1 MTLPYRT
8 VLFDMDG
15 TIVES
20 GEGIIRTVEE
30 TLRTFGWRTLSPEEL
45 RRFVGPPSHDSY
57 RNIAGM
63 DEALARRA
71 ADWHRARYREENW
84 RLARL
89 FPGMWELLADLR
101 RAGAHTALATTKPRP
116 ALESML
122 DAFALRDLLDFTAS
136 SRADGTGGEKPAL
149 IARCLTA
156 LGETDKSRTVM
167 IGDTRFDAAGARDA
181 GVPFLGV
188 LYGYGTRAEMEREG
202 ARRFVQT
209 VAELRAALL

>member
-71 ADWHRARYREENW
+71 ADWHRARYRDENW
-84 RLARL
+84 RLAHL
-89 FPGMWELLADLR
+89 FPGMRELLADLR

-122 DAFALRDLLDFTAS
+122 DAFDLRSLLDFTAS

-202 ARRFVQT
+202 ASRFVSS
-209 VAELRAALL
+209 VEELRAALL

>member
-57 RNIAGM
+57 HSIAGM

-71 ADWHRARYREENW
+71 ADWHRARYRDENW

-89 FPGMWELLADLR
+89 FPGMRELLADLR
-101 RAGAHTALATTKPRP
+101 RAGAHTALATTNP
-116 ALESML
+116 S
-122 DAFALRDLLDFTAS
+122 
-136 SRADGTGGEKPAL
+136 
-149 IARCLTA
+149 
-156 LGETDKSRTVM
+156 
-167 IGDTRFDAAGARDA
+167 
-181 GVPFLGV
+181 
-188 LYGYGTRAEMEREG
+188 
-202 ARRFVQT
+202 
-209 VAELRAALL
+209 

>member
-71 ADWHRARYREENW
+71 ADWHRARYRADHR
-84 RLARL
+84 RLAHL
-89 FPGMWELLADLR
+89 SPGMRELLADLR

-149 IARCLTA
+149 IARCLDA

-202 ARRFVQT
+202 ASRFVSS
-209 VAELRAALL
+209 VEELRAALL

>member
-71 ADWHRARYREENW
+71 ADWHRARYRDENW
-84 RLARL
+84 RLAHL
-89 FPGMWELLADLR
+89 FPGMRELLADLR

-181 GVPFLGV
+181 EH
-188 LYGYGTRAEMEREG
+188 AI
-202 ARRFVQT
+202 
-209 VAELRAALL
+209 